1 MDLGQMNGF
10 PSFLPPSL
18 SCHGLFP
25 APRSL
30 LVEPFAPHKAQRS
43 EGEGEGQAV
52 RFETPPKSPST
63 AEVYSAR

>member
-1 MDLGQMNGF
+1 MYKMF
-10 PSFLPPSL
+10 SL
-18 SCHGLFP
+18 LFQVLNQKKKLKSCHGLFP

-43 EGEGEGQAV
+43 EGEGQAV